1 MTLELQIALVAIAIA
16 LPLTIAVRFPTK
28 PGRNAATAHIPRIGG
43 FPIVTAFLLAPLVVA
58 PFSSDARAFLSDDW
72 PQFLALG
79 LCGGVV
85 FILGQRDDFRD
96 LDFRVKFA
104 VQFGA
109 AIALYAADYRI
120 GEMTLPGNGTVALG
134 WLDPF
139 VTVFWLVFITNAMN
153 LIDGHDGVAAGVSAM
168 VSATV
173 AYVAWDLDHNLI
185 AMLFAALAGA
195 SLGFVPLNL
204 PSARRFLGDGGAYFL
219 GFTIAGL
226 SVAGSVDNTGRVPL
240 YIPLVALGLPVLDTS
255 VAFLRRWLN
264 GVHPFHA
271 DMDHFHDRAG
281 RLLHIGPVRVTLLAY
296 AITAIFCASAL
307 GLHAWY
313 KEAGSAVV
321 GAAVLAFAILLVVL
335 LGYASTMWNSARI
348 LTLRG
353 RREQPQQTPTPVD

>member
-1 MTLELQIALVAIAIA
+1 MTLELQIALVAVAIA
-16 LPLTIAVRFPTK
+16 LPLTFAVRFRTK
-28 PGRNAATAHIPRIGG
+28 PGRNAETAHIPRIGG
-43 FPIVTAFLLAPLVVA
+43 FPIVTAFFLAPLVVA
-58 PFSSDARAFLSDDW
+58 PFSPDARAFLDDDW
-72 PQFLALG
+72 PQFVALG
-79 LCGGVV
+79 VCGGAV

-104 VQFGA
+104 VQFAA
-109 AIALYAADYRI
+109 AIGLYAAGYRV

-134 WLDPF
+134 WFDPF
-139 VTVFWLVFITNAMN
+139 VTVLWIVFITNAMN
-153 LIDGHDGVAAGVSAM
+153 LIDGHDGVAAGVSAL
-168 VSATV
+168 VAGTV

-195 SLGFVPLNL
+195 CLGFVPLNL
-204 PSARRFLGDGGAYFL
+204 PRARRFLGDGGAYFL

-240 YIPLVALGLPVLDTS
+240 YIPVVALGLPVLDTT

-264 GVHPFHA
+264 GTHPFRA
-271 DMDHFHDRAG
+271 DQDHFHDRAV
-281 RLLHIGPVRVTLLAY
+281 RLGLKPIHVTLLAY
-296 AITAIFCASAL
+296 AITAVFCGAAI

-321 GAAVLAFAILLVVL
+321 GAAVLAFAVVLVVV
-335 LGYASTMWNSARI
+335 LGYASTMWNSARV

-353 RREQPQQTPTPVD
+353 RREQPQQTPTPIDS